1 MTVTPPPSTPGAWPL
16 DDEVFAIEQ
25 QIADLQ
31 RAADQ
36 AQASGAVAASEVA
49 IAQKAIREL
58 STAKAEIQ
66 EKGKLWDRT
75 SQLTR
80 ALEER
85 RRVAER
91 VRQAIASGGNLAES
105 LKLALENR
113 LKPKFKIDAATP
125 LDDLNTAVEAA
136 EEALGDA
143 DIKTAFFDAES
154 AFKTAEVDYQV
165 KAAAAEEAW
174 LTIQNGARILEEGLQ
189 RAQAAYADAVR
200 LEAAAEEPTVAAD
213 GTEGPVLASAA
224 EAGIVWKSFKDT
236 FELLKGGTRPSSTAG
251 QPDDG
256 ETALI
261 TAWTTA
267 SDQAKDALA
276 VLLTRRQELAVARN
290 AHEQRQ
296 ALRPAR
302 KPSEQAAMV
311 ARVLTAI
318 NSPPAPAP

>member
-1 MTVTPPPSTPGAWPL
+1 MTVTPPPSTPDAWPL
-16 DDEVFAIEQ
+16 DDELFAIDQ

-49 IAQKAIREL
+49 IAQKAIRDL
-58 STAKAEIQ
+58 TTAKAEIQ

-91 VRQAIASGGNLAES
+91 VRQALGSGGNLAES
-105 LKLALENR
+105 LKLALEDR
-113 LKPKFKIDAATP
+113 LKPKFKIDAATS
-125 LDDLNTAVEAA
+125 LNALNTAVGNA
-136 EEALGDA
+136 EDALGDA
-143 DIKTAFFDAES
+143 AIKTAFVNAES
-154 AFKTAEVDYQV
+154 AFKTAEVNYQA
-165 KAAAAEEAW
+165 KATAAEEAW
-174 LTIQNGARILEEGLQ
+174 LAIQNGARLLDENLQ
-189 RAQAAYADAVR
+189 KVQTQYAEALR
-200 LEAAAEEPTVAAD
+200 LETAAETPTVAAD

-224 EAGIVWKSFKDT
+224 EAGIAWKSFKDT
-236 FELLKGGTRPSSTAG
+236 FELLKDGTKPSSTAG

-261 TAWTTA
+261 NAWTTA
-267 SDQAKDALA
+267 SNQAKDALA

-302 KPSEQAAMV
+302 KPEEQAAMV
-311 ARVLTAI
+311 AGVLTAF
-318 NSPPAPAP
+318 NPPPAPGP

>member
-1 MTVTPPPSTPGAWPL
+1 MTVTPPPATPLVWPL
-16 DDEVFAIEQ
+16 DDELFAIDQ

-49 IAQKAIREL
+49 IAQKAIRDL

-91 VRQAIASGGNLAES
+91 VRQAIGAGGNLAEN
-105 LKLALENR
+105 LKRALEDR
-113 LKPKFKIDAATP
+113 LKPKFKIDAALP
-125 LDDLNTAVEAA
+125 LDDLNIAVEAA
-136 EEALGDA
+136 EDALGDA
-143 DIKTAFFDAES
+143 DIKTDFDDAES
-154 AFKTAEVDYQV
+154 AFKTAEADYQA

-174 LTIQNGARILEEGLQ
+174 LAIQNGARILEEGLQ
-189 RAQAAYADAVR
+189 RAQAAYAEAVR
-200 LEAAAEEPTVAAD
+200 LEAAAAELTVAAD

-224 EAGIVWKSFKDT
+224 EAGI
-236 FELLKGGTRPSSTAG
+236 PSSTAG

-261 TAWTTA
+261 TAWAAA

-311 ARVLTAI
+311 ASVLTAF
-318 NSPPAPAP
+318 NPPPPPGP

>member
-1 MTVTPPPSTPGAWPL
+1 MTVTPPPATPLVWPL
-16 DDEVFAIEQ
+16 DDELFAIDQ

-49 IAQKAIREL
+49 IAQKAIRDL

-91 VRQAIASGGNLAES
+91 VRQAIGAGGNLAES
-105 LKLALENR
+105 LKRALEDR
-113 LKPKFKIDAATP
+113 LKPKFKIDAALP
-125 LDDLNTAVEAA
+125 LDDLNTAIEAA
-136 EEALGDA
+136 EDALGDA
-143 DIKTAFFDAES
+143 DIKTDFDDAES
-154 AFKTAEVDYQV
+154 AFKTAEADYQA

-174 LTIQNGARILEEGLQ
+174 LAIQNGARILEEGLQ
-189 RAQAAYADAVR
+189 RAQAAYAEAVR
-200 LEAAAEEPTVAAD
+200 LEAAAAEPTVAAD

-236 FELLKGGTRPSSTAG
+236 FERLKGGTRPSSTAG

-261 TAWTTA
+261 TAWAAA

-276 VLLTRRQELAVARN
+276 VLLTRRQALAVARN

-311 ARVLTAI
+311 ASVLTAF
-318 NSPPAPAP
+318 NPPPPGP

>member
-1 MTVTPPPSTPGAWPL
+1 
-16 DDEVFAIEQ
+16 
-25 QIADLQ
+25 
-31 RAADQ
+31 
-36 AQASGAVAASEVA
+36 
-49 IAQKAIREL
+49 
-58 STAKAEIQ
+58 
-66 EKGKLWDRT
+66 
-75 SQLTR
+75 
-80 ALEER
+80 
-85 RRVAER
+85 

-105 LKLALENR
+105 LKLDLENR

-189 RAQAAYADAVR
+189 RAQASYAEAVR
-200 LEAAAEEPTVAAD
+200 LEASAETPAPAAG
-213 GTEGPVLASAA
+213 GTPAGPVLASAA
-224 EAGIVWKSFKDT
+224 EAGIAWKSFNDT
-236 FELLKGGTRPSSTAG
+236 FELLKGGTRPSTTTG

-261 TAWTTA
+261 IAWKTA

-311 ARVLTAI
+311 ARVLTAF
-318 NSPPAPAP
+318 NPPPPPGS